1 MTNSNLISGVAEG
14 CEPFVIIDHLKRH
27 PNSIIFVTTS
37 DEKAHLIQKQLTL
50 LDKELECLHFPAW
63 DCLPYDRI
71 APSQESTQQRLKV
84 LTRLLGATKPLVI
97 ITSAAALLQKTTP
110 GDFLKNQSFVL
121 KAGTG
126 LDREALLLFLQN
138 KGYFRVETVRD
149 HGEFA
154 VRGDIIDLFPA
165 NQLHPIRVDLFGNE
179 IERLRTFD
187 PLSQVTT
194 GTITEIELQPSSEI
208 LLSAETITTFRQQ
221 YRDLFGTIVTPLY
234 EAISAGRRF
243 GGAEHW
249 LPLFYGSL
257 ETLLD
262 YCPGATIIADF
273 NSDNAIR
280 TRLELIHDYY
290 QNRLQKLPGDTSPR
304 YNPVKPEHLYLTA
317 QDWQAL
323 AHNRNFWQLT
333 PFSDSTQ
340 IDYQARSLL
349 DLPTIRQQQNVFEY
363 LKEFIP

>member
-165 NQLHPIRVDLFGNE
+165 NQLHPIRVVLFGNE

-221 YRDLFGTIVTPLY
+221 YRDLFGTIVTP
-234 EAISAGRRF
+234 
-243 GGAEHW
+243 
-249 LPLFYGSL
+249 PLRSNL
-257 ETLLD
+257 CWSTLWR
-262 YCPGATIIADF
+262 G
-273 NSDNAIR
+273 
-280 TRLELIHDYY
+280 
-290 QNRLQKLPGDTSPR
+290 
-304 YNPVKPEHLYLTA
+304 
-317 QDWQAL
+317 
-323 AHNRNFWQLT
+323 
-333 PFSDSTQ
+333 
-340 IDYQARSLL
+340 
-349 DLPTIRQQQNVFEY
+349 
-363 LKEFIP
+363 